1 MLEETYY
8 SLNKTAMS
16 KGLLT
21 AGLVGGAL
29 GGLYGI
35 GDSKRNYRNELFK
48 EPVASRGAQ
57 GAVSGLSGALG
68 YNLARSSGR
77 GRLISGL
84 LGLLS
89 AGGVAALTNPTIKK
103 DTTYDLPF

>member
-1 MLEETYY
+1 MLEEAYY

-21 AGLVGGAL
+21 AGLVGGSL

-35 GDSKRNYRNELFK
+35 GDSKTNYRNELLK
-48 EPVASRGAQ
+48 EPVASRAAQ
-57 GAVSGLSGALG
+57 GAASGMAGALG
-68 YNLARSSGR
+68 FNLARASGR
-77 GRLISGL
+77 GRVLSGL